1 MANSKHGHKP
11 DTQREALKRSEKKAA
26 KAQPNNFKDE
36 EPADKAVEVGPELN
50 HAPIRGI
57 DPERRSPGLGGSASA
72 GEEDP
77 GAALDDP
84 SVRNA
89 MPADQ
94 HRARGRPTLSTVSG
108 KGDLHE

>member
-1 MANSKHGHKP
+1 MANKQHAPQP

-26 KAQPNNFKDE
+26 KGHPDNFKDAE
-36 EPADKAVEVGPELN
+36 TADKVVEIGPELD

-57 DPERRSPGLGGSASA
+57 DPERRMPGLEGSASA

-84 SVRNA
+84 SVRSA
-89 MPADQ
+89 MEVNQ
-94 HRARGRPTLSTVSG
+94 RRTRRP
-108 KGDLHE
+108 E